1 MLVALVVAGCGDK
14 TDTYKTEYTKAADQ
28 FKRSVDAATAKL
40 ASAKTLKERIPALG
54 ALKASFDQLATKL
67 DGLDPP
73 ADVGRL
79 NGEAVDALRRMSGD
93 LGRLQAAAEHGDGHA
108 FAQLAPTLQKEQADL
123 QSTLDQIDQGL
134 R

>member
-14 TDTYKTEYTKAADQ
+14 SDTYKTEYTKAADQ
-28 FKRSVDAATAKL
+28 FKRSVDEATAKI
-40 ASAKTLKERIPALG
+40 ASAKTVEERIPALG
-54 ALKASFDQLATKL
+54 AFKASIDQLADKL

-73 ADVGRL
+73 DDVGRL

-93 LGRLQAAAEHGDGHA
+93 LGRLQQAAEHGDRRA
-108 FAQLAPTLQKEQADL
+108 FAQLAPTLQKDQADL
-123 QSTLDQIDQGL
+123 QSTLDEIDQAL

>member
-28 FKRSVDAATAKL
+28 FKRSVDEATAKI
-40 ASAKTLKERIPALG
+40 ASARTVKDRIPALG
-54 ALKASFDQLATKL
+54 VFKASIDQLAAKL
-67 DGLDPP
+67 ATLDPP
-73 ADVGRL
+73 TDVGRL

-93 LGRLQAAAEHGDGHA
+93 LGRLQQAAQRGDTHA
-108 FAQLAPTLQKEQADL
+108 FATLAPTLQKDQADL
-123 QSTLDQIDQGL
+123 QSTLDQIDQAL